1 MSVFRRRSRR
11 ELEESAE
18 EVGGATPEVPVDEPV
33 DEPVHR
39 AGEAAEDEPPPV
51 ERPQG
56 PWDVEDLPAD
66 DDEVRL
72 DLGSIRLP
80 GFEGM
85 EIQVNVAEAGGEVSA
100 VTAVAGDAALQV
112 APFAAPRREGIWA
125 EVRAELAA
133 QIAAQGGT
141 VDEVEGPF
149 GTELRAQVPVTTPQG
164 QAADGQ
170 GRPALAPARFVGVD
184 GPRWFLRGVLTGRAA
199 VDAAA
204 AGPLEG
210 VFRGT
215 VVVRGGEP
223 RAPRDPLPLRLPD
236 SAPAPA
242 PEPAPAR
249 PPLDLGTGQ
258 FITEIR

>member
-1 MSVFRRRSRR
+1 MSVFRRRSRH
-11 ELEESAE
+11 EVESAPE
-18 EVGGATPEVPVDEPV
+18 DAEQEAPDTPTDAAEAVVEAVDE
-33 DEPVHR
+33 
-39 AGEAAEDEPPPV
+39 EPPPV
-51 ERPQG
+51 EHPQG
-56 PWDVEDLPAD
+56 PWDVDDLPD
-66 DDEVRL
+66 DDDQVRL

-85 EIQVNVAEAGGEVSA
+85 EIQVNVAEGGGEVSA
-100 VTAVAGDAALQV
+100 VTAVADDAALQV
-112 APFAAPRREGIWA
+112 QPFAAPRREGIWA
-125 EVRAELAA
+125 EVRAELLA
-133 QIAAQGGT
+133 QITADGGSAT
-141 VDEVEGPF
+141 EVEGPF
-149 GTELRAQVPVTTPQG
+149 GPELHAQVPVAAPPGQPVPTQGQG
-164 QAADGQ
+164 QA
-170 GRPALAPARFVGVD
+170 LVPARFLGVD

-199 VDAAA
+199 VDPNA

-258 FITEIR
+258 YITEIH